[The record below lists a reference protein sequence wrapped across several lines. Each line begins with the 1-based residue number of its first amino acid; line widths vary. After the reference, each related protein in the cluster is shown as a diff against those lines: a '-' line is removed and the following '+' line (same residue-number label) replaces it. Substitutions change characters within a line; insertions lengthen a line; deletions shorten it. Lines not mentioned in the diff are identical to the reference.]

1 MQRATHMADDAS
13 IDAATSRAVCD
24 GIGERLR
31 DTLKNDDLVPPQ
43 IADLLERLDRQDG
56 KHWDH

>member
-1 MQRATHMADDAS
+1 MRRATHMADDAS

-31 DTLKNDDLVPPQ
+31 DTLKREDNFPRQ
-43 IADLLERLDRQDG
+43 ITDLLERLDKQEDDRWS
-56 KHWDH
+56 H

>member
-1 MQRATHMADDAS
+1 MQRATDLADDAS

-31 DTLKNDDLVPPQ
+31 DTLKHDDLVPPR
-43 IADLLERLDRQDG
+43 IADLLERLDRLDG
-56 KHWDH
+56 DHWDH

>member
-1 MQRATHMADDAS
+1 MQRAIDMAGDAS

-31 DTLKNDDLVPPQ
+31 DTLRQDHDFPRQ
-43 IADLLERLDRQDG
+43 ITDLLDRLDRQEDQRSG
-56 KHWDH
+56 

>member
-31 DTLKNDDLVPPQ
+31 DTLKNDESMPRR